1 MDLED
6 ELLFLFIIY
15 WYMKIKSSRRIERI
29 RDNTSVLT
37 GHAYTQ
43 ELLGGSNTQCQ
54 ELMRLSRDAYILL
67 CNHFKERNWLQNS
80 RNISVEEKMAI
91 FLTIIGHNERFRMV
105 KRRFQHSTQTIH
117 ACFHEVLRGM
127 MQFAR
132 EVIVPTSFEANTSE
146 RQRNLREIF
155 SVHFIKIYFKSYT
168 E

>member
-67 CNHFKERNWLQNS
+67 CNHFKE
-80 RNISVEEKMAI
+80 
-91 FLTIIGHNERFRMV
+91 
-105 KRRFQHSTQTIH
+105 
-117 ACFHEVLRGM
+117 
-127 MQFAR
+127 
-132 EVIVPTSFEANTSE
+132 
-146 RQRNLREIF
+146 
-155 SVHFIKIYFKSYT
+155 
-168 E
+168 